1 MATLSVKLPETT
13 KTKLQK
19 HAKAQG
25 TTAHALMVSAIDAY
39 MEKSDQKLGFMQQ
52 ALASQKKTLKSGE
65 VFEGAAL
72 SHYLKAKVRGEN
84 KPKRPTSVQLRSIK
98 TEQA

>member
-1 MATLSVKLPETT
+1 MATMSVKLPEAT

-39 MEKSDQKLGFMQQ
+39 MKKSDQQLSFMQK
-52 ALASQKKTLKSGE
+52 ALVAQKKTLKSGE
-65 VFEGAAL
+65 AFEGGAL
-72 SHYLKAKVRGEN
+72 GAYLKAKVRGE
-84 KPKRPTSVQLRSIK
+84 KTKRPAPVQLKSIQPA
-98 TEQA
+98 QA